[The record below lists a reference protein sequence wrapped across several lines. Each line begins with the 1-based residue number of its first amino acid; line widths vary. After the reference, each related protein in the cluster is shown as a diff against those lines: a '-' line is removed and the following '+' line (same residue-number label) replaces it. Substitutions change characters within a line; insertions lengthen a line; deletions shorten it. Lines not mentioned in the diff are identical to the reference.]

1 MDELKLDR
9 ESLAAIGRAQRS
21 HLENQMRI
29 LEGVCTLVGRPL
41 AQVSLQQQGI
51 DQMAD
56 APDWVLGL
64 SLVEH
69 LLESESE
76 ELLRLATPGTI
87 Q

>member
-1 MDELKLDR
+1 MKDLEFSKQH
-9 ESLAAIGRAQRS
+9 LAAIGRAQRS
-21 HLENQMRI
+21 HLQNQMKI
-29 LEGVCTLVGRPL
+29 LEGVCDLVGRPL

-76 ELLRLATPGTI
+76 ELMRLATPGTL